1 MDAGTGTTV
10 PHILILEDDTAL
22 QDLVLRAFRKDPDQL
37 RVSVAG
43 TIHDARDIIGC
54 DPPDLIIADWMLP
67 DGKGIEILPRRDGM
81 VTVPLVIMTSHGDE
95 RLAVEIMKSGAIDYV
110 VKSATVFRD
119 LPNIARRALR
129 DWDNIRER
137 QRAEEADRDSQKR
150 LADILSF
157 LPDAVLAIDNESRVI
172 AWNKAIEEMT
182 GVAAADMLGKGDH
195 EYSIPFYG
203 ERRPILID
211 LVLMEDT
218 EIEKKYL
225 FVHRDGEKIVSEA
238 FIPAMYGGR
247 EAYLWGTASPL
258 FDTAG
263 NRVGAI
269 ETIRNITE
277 WKQVEKALQESEERY
292 RSIVEDQTEFICRFT
307 PDGRITFVND
317 AYCRYFSLDKSQCIA
332 KSHSVMLSPE
342 DARLMKRHLAS
353 LTLENPVAIIE
364 HRIIMPLGEIRWQRW
379 SDRAIFDK
387 DGRLV
392 EYQSVGR
399 DTTEKKQAEEAL
411 RDSEMRYRSVIENAA
426 EGIVVAQDGILQ
438 YANMRALEMID
449 SSPEEIGNQQFT
461 GFIHPED
468 RELVFDRYQRRI
480 RGENVPQNYDFRIVG
495 KSGQITWVQ
504 ISAVQNSWNNRPAT
518 LNFLTDITNRR
529 LMESEIRSLNAVL
542 EQRVK
547 DRTEAL
553 SKANEALEEENAQ
566 RQEAEKKLQ
575 ASYDEKVMLLKEI
588 HHRVKNNL
596 QIIASLLN
604 LQSRYIKDE
613 STLAAIRES
622 QNRIKAMALVH
633 EKLYRAED
641 IAHISL
647 QDYIRFLGTG
657 LFQFYDAKSRGIQFT
672 LEIHDV
678 NVDIDAAI
686 PLGLIL
692 NELISNSLKYAFPEG
707 RKGEIAISVKREDH
721 TMTILFR
728 DTGIGIPA
736 DLDWRNTRSLG
747 LRLVNTLVEQMN
759 GTVELDRSAGTLFT
773 MVVHE
778 KEQRGQ

>member
-22 QDLVLRAFRKDPDQL
+22 QDLILRAFRKDSDQL

-43 TIHDARDIIGC
+43 TIHDARDIIGR

-67 DGKGIEILPRRDGM
+67 DGKGIEILPRRDGV
-81 VTVPLVIMTSHGDE
+81 VTVPLVIMTGHGDE

-110 VKSATVFRD
+110 VKSTTVFRD

-137 QRAEEADRDSQKR
+137 KRAEEAVRDSQKR

-157 LPDAVLAIDNESRVI
+157 LPDAVLAIDNEGRVI
-172 AWNKAIEEMT
+172 AWNKAIDEMT

-238 FIPAMYGGR
+238 FMPAMYGGR
-247 EAYLWGTASPL
+247 GAYLWGTASPL
-258 FDTAG
+258 YDTAG

-269 ETIRNITE
+269 ETIRNIME
-277 WKQVEKALQESEERY
+277 RKQAEQALQESEERY
-292 RSIVEDQTEFICRFT
+292 RSVVEDQTEFICRFT
-307 PDGRITFVND
+307 PDGRLTFVND

-411 RDSEMRYRSVIENAA
+411 RDSEMRYRSVIHSMQF
-426 EGIVVAQDGILQ
+426 GIVIIDAQTHTILE
-438 YANMRALEMID
+438 ANHKSLEMIGGSNESVLGSVCHRFICPAELGRCPVTDLGQTVD
-449 SSPEEIGNQQFT
+449 SSERVLLT
-461 GFIHPED
+461 M
-468 RELVFDRYQRRI
+468 
-480 RGENVPQNYDFRIVG
+480 RGEKIPIL
-495 KSGQITWVQ
+495 KSVIKTMLGGTEVLIESF
-504 ISAVQNSWNNRPAT
+504 I
-518 LNFLTDITNRR
+518 DITDRR
-529 LMESEIRSLNAVL
+529 LMESEIRSLNTAL
-542 EQRVK
+542 EQRIK
-547 DRTEAL
+547 DRTESL

-622 QNRIKAMALVH
+622 QNRVKAMALVH

-707 RKGEIAISVKREDH
+707 RKGEIAISVKKEDH

-747 LRLVNTLVEQMN
+747 LRLVNTLVDQMN

-773 MVVHE
+773 MVLHE

>member
-22 QDLVLRAFRKDPDQL
+22 QDLILRAFRKDSDQL

-43 TIHDARDIIGC
+43 TIHDARDIIGR

-67 DGKGIEILPRRDGM
+67 DGKGIEILPRRDGV
-81 VTVPLVIMTSHGDE
+81 VTVPLVIMTGHGDE

-110 VKSATVFRD
+110 VKSTTVFRD

-137 QRAEEADRDSQKR
+137 KRAEEAVRDSQKR

-157 LPDAVLAIDNESRVI
+157 LPDAVLAIDNEGRVI
-172 AWNKAIEEMT
+172 AWNKAIDEMT

-238 FIPAMYGGR
+238 FMPAMYGGR
-247 EAYLWGTASPL
+247 GAYLWGTASPL
-258 FDTAG
+258 YDTAG

-269 ETIRNITE
+269 ETIRNIME
-277 WKQVEKALQESEERY
+277 RKQAEQALQESEERY
-292 RSIVEDQTEFICRFT
+292 RSVVEDQTEFICRFT

-411 RDSEMRYRSVIENAA
+411 RDSEMRYRSVIHSMQF
-426 EGIVVAQDGILQ
+426 GIVIIDAQTHTILE
-438 YANMRALEMID
+438 ANHKSLEMIGGSNESVLGSVCHRFICPAELGRCPVTDLGQTVD
-449 SSPEEIGNQQFT
+449 SSERVLLT
-461 GFIHPED
+461 M
-468 RELVFDRYQRRI
+468 
-480 RGENVPQNYDFRIVG
+480 RGEKIPIL
-495 KSGQITWVQ
+495 KSVIKTMLGGTEVLIESF
-504 ISAVQNSWNNRPAT
+504 I
-518 LNFLTDITNRR
+518 DITDRR
-529 LMESEIRSLNAVL
+529 LMESEIRSLNTAL
-542 EQRVK
+542 EQRIK
-547 DRTEAL
+547 DRTESL

-622 QNRIKAMALVH
+622 QNRVKAMALVH

-707 RKGEIAISVKREDH
+707 RKGEIAISVKKEDH

-747 LRLVNTLVEQMN
+747 LRLVNTLVDQMN

-773 MVVHE
+773 MVLHE

>member
-22 QDLVLRAFRKDPDQL
+22 QDLILRAFRKDSDQL

-43 TIHDARDIIGC
+43 TIHDARDIIGR

-67 DGKGIEILPRRDGM
+67 DGKGIEILPRRDGV
-81 VTVPLVIMTSHGDE
+81 VTVPLVIMTGHGDE

-110 VKSATVFRD
+110 VKSTTVFRD

-137 QRAEEADRDSQKR
+137 KRAEEAVRDSQKR

-157 LPDAVLAIDNESRVI
+157 LPDAVLAIDNEGRVI
-172 AWNKAIEEMT
+172 AWNKAIDEMT

-238 FIPAMYGGR
+238 FMPAMYGGR
-247 EAYLWGTASPL
+247 GAYLWGTASPL
-258 FDTAG
+258 YDTAG

-269 ETIRNITE
+269 ETIRNIME
-277 WKQVEKALQESEERY
+277 RKQAEQALQESEERY
-292 RSIVEDQTEFICRFT
+292 RSVVEDQTEFICRFT

-411 RDSEMRYRSVIENAA
+411 RDSEMRYRSVIHSMQF
-426 EGIVVAQDGILQ
+426 GIVIIDAQTHTILE
-438 YANMRALEMID
+438 ANHKSLEMIGGSNESVLGSVCHRFICPAELGRCPVTDLGQTVD
-449 SSPEEIGNQQFT
+449 SSERVLLT
-461 GFIHPED
+461 M
-468 RELVFDRYQRRI
+468 
-480 RGENVPQNYDFRIVG
+480 RGEKIPIL
-495 KSGQITWVQ
+495 KSVIKTMLGGTEVLIESF
-504 ISAVQNSWNNRPAT
+504 I
-518 LNFLTDITNRR
+518 DITDRR
-529 LMESEIRSLNAVL
+529 LMESEIRSLNTAL
-542 EQRVK
+542 EQRIK
-547 DRTEAL
+547 DRTESL

-622 QNRIKAMALVH
+622 QNRVKAMALVH

-707 RKGEIAISVKREDH
+707 RKGEIAISVKKEDH

-747 LRLVNTLVEQMN
+747 LRLVNTLVDQMN